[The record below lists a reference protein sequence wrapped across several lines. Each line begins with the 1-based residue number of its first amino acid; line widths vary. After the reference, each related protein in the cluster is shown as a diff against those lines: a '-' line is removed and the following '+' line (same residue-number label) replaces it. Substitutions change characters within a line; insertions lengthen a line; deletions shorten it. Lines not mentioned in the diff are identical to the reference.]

1 MIVSTY
7 LISDQ
12 LMIAQEIEDKLEPVC
27 LPTFV
32 KCPLSVLVIP
42 WVLWKFTTFL
52 AFISCFHRAL
62 KPIKV
67 MARHILKSL
76 CAVHTTLWLCVAY

>member
-7 LISDQ
+7 IVSDQ

-27 LPTFV
+27 LPTFAEG
-32 KCPLSVLVIP
+32 PLGVLVIL

-52 AFISCFHRAL
+52 AFISCL
-62 KPIKV
+62 IEP
-67 MARHILKSL
+67 
-76 CAVHTTLWLCVAY
+76 